1 MKIRLK
7 MFAILRE
14 RSGVSETELELEE
27 GATVADAVRAVG
39 KRFSAVANMLPRT
52 AAAVNLDYAKASDR
66 LHEGDELALV
76 PPVSGG

>member
-39 KRFSAVANMLPRT
+39 KRFSPISDLLQRT
-52 AAAVNLDYAKASDR
+52 AAAVNMEYAKASDR
-66 LHEGDELALV
+66 LYEGDELALV